1 MAAMPIT
8 RPTLFW
14 IVLLALALI
23 LLWSLSA
30 IMLPFVVGMAVAYFL
45 DPAVDW
51 LEARRFPRGVAT
63 AAVIVAFFALIVL
76 VFFLFMPVLQQQ
88 VTNLVTD
95 LPVLAESL
103 RVKADAMITRLQLQA
118 GVPPDE
124 VRSLQQA
131 ASGQATKALDY
142 AGQLLGELLHGGLAL
157 VNLLSLVFVTP
168 VVAFYLLRDW
178 DRMVARVNT
187 WLPLHHAATIRA
199 QAREID
205 RTLSGFARGQALLCL
220 LLGVFYA
227 VGLTLAG
234 LEFGLIIG
242 VVTGFLSFVPYVG
255 TITGAVTSITLALV
269 QFDDYR
275 SVLVIGGVYLL
286 GQALEGYVFQP
297 LLVGDRIGLHPVW
310 IIFALLAG
318 GTLFGFVGV
327 LIAVP
332 VSAIIGVLCRFA
344 LGRYLASDFYDPA
357 AAAPPLEP
365 QPEHEHLPI

>member
-1 MAAMPIT
+1 MSMPIA

-14 IVLLALALI
+14 IALLALALL
-23 LLWSLSA
+23 LLWSLTA
-30 IMLPFVVGMAVAYFL
+30 ILLPFVVGMAVAYFL

-51 LEARRFPRGVAT
+51 LERWRFPRGIAT
-63 AAVIVAFFALIVL
+63 GVVIVAFFALIAL

-103 RVKADAMITRLQLQA
+103 RVKADAFITRLQLQA

-187 WLPLHHAATIRA
+187 WLPLHHAITIRA

-220 LLGVFYA
+220 LLGIFYA

-275 SVLVIGGVYLL
+275 SVLIVGGVYLL

-318 GTLFGFVGV
+318 GTLFGFVGI
-327 LIAVP
+327 LLAVP

-357 AAAPPLEP
+357 VAAPPLEADERERE
-365 QPEHEHLPI
+365 QLPI